1 MDILHKVGVKGSTPE
16 KVYDALTTID
26 GLSGWW
32 TRDTTGDAGL
42 GGVVAFR
49 FERGGF
55 DMEVREVDP
64 GKRVRWAVVD
74 GPEEW
79 LDTTV
84 TFEIRPEDD
93 WTTVLFFHEGW
104 REPVEFM
111 HHCSTKWAT
120 YLMSMKAMLE
130 TGEGAPHPDDVRV
143 DSWD

>member
-16 KVYDALTTID
+16 RVYDALTTID

-84 TFEIRPEDD
+84 TFEIRAEDD

-104 REPVEFM
+104 REPVDFM

-130 TGEGAPHPDDVRV
+130 TGQGAPHPDDVRV